1 MNQALDL
8 LRPSQ
13 TETALQILEKNSV
26 IAAKGLA
33 ITQADAAAIAETHAV
48 SLRDNRLVELGCG
61 SVEKIIDLFSDS
73 PYADRSNFASI
84 VSTMTEAFGYLK
96 RETDREIRDTVLLS
110 FMRALFDQIS
120 HGSEEL
126 FLDRELPRIV
136 DFLRE
141 KKAADALLRWIAEE
155 NTLEFMQS
163 PTAGD
168 RGRIL
173 REYFGGGD
181 ETEPEVWEEE
191 DDDGSD
197 FL

>member
-1 MNQALDL
+1 MNQALEFF
-8 LRPSQ
+8 RPSQ

-33 ITQADAAAIAETHAV
+33 ITPADAAAIAETHAV

-73 PYADRSNFASI
+73 PYADRGNFASI

-96 RETDREIRDTVLLS
+96 RETDREIPDNTLLS

-126 FLDRELPRIV
+126 FLDRDLPRIV
-136 DFLRE
+136 DILRE
-141 KKAADALLRWIAEE
+141 KNAADALLRWIAEE

-163 PTAGD
+163 PTVGD
-168 RGRIL
+168 RSRIL
-173 REYFGGGD
+173 REYFGTGD
-181 ETEPEVWEEE
+181 ETEPEIWAEE
-191 DDDGSD
+191 DDDRSD